1 MVMVKLRLSNL
12 SARSRIGIIW
22 PEVWKGKRRTWV
34 VAMLPSSE
42 LKFGEELLGKYRFST
57 EYNYSA

>member
-12 SARSRIGIIW
+12 SAKSRIGIIW

-57 EYNYSA
+57 E